1 MKMGICKAT
10 TLTLLL
16 ICAFL
21 SMMPGC
27 RPAQWPMNLPLGA
40 PWERL
45 LAVKKISV
53 FQGNLVYAAN
63 ASGEKIEAGDIDLNI
78 KLNMSG
84 GANSAEPFKK
94 IKLTGDIKCKMFRI
108 NDVTLMNL
116 VMSASGEKSP
126 SVTRRSRRK
135 VSLS

>member
-1 MKMGICKAT
+1 MDIRIMGKLDVSLFPAFGLSLNDVSLRNNGLDVGTIEQMKIELKFMA
-10 TLTLLL
+10 
-16 ICAFL
+16 L
-21 SMMPGC
+21 SRFEIEIIQIGLYKPVISIR

-78 KLNMSG
+78 N
-84 GANSAEPFKK
+84 
-94 IKLTGDIKCKMFRI
+94 
-108 NDVTLMNL
+108 
-116 VMSASGEKSP
+116 
-126 SVTRRSRRK
+126 
-135 VSLS
+135 